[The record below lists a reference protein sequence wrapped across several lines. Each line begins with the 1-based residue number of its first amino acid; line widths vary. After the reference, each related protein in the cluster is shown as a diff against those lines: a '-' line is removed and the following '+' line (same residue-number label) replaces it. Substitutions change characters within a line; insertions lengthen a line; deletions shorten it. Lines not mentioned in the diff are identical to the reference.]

1 MSGGSEP
8 VTDSI
13 DINRRDLAGS
23 EPGRDSATAGWDR
36 VIAHADMDAFYAA
49 VEVLD
54 NPALRGKP
62 VIVGG
67 SSARGVV
74 TSASY
79 EARKFGVHSAM
90 PTAQARQL
98 CPNAIFVRG
107 RMDRYVEISRTIRD
121 VFDAFSPV
129 VEPLSLDEAFL
140 DLTGSERLLGP
151 PIEVARALKRR
162 VFERTGLIVSVGV
175 ASTKMAAKILSDMS
189 KPDGLLILG
198 PDHLRAFLEPLPVER
213 LWGVGRVTLAR
224 MHQEGIRTIGELARR
239 DVADLRAH
247 FGSFGPHLYELA
259 NGRDPRAV
267 VADWQRKSYGEES
280 TFEHDLALDS
290 LELRRIL
297 IAHAEALGRRL
308 RADQVRARTVTLK
321 LKLARPLGGGRYP
334 IITRRAS
341 IDDPT
346 DDSAAIAQLAI
357 ASVARVVYEEKVRLA
372 GIQVHNL
379 ERADLSQ
386 LGLFDSPPG
395 AAAKSTRLNRAL
407 DAVARRFGDDAV
419 TRGLARAERA
429 APSRRIK

>member
-1 MSGGSEP
+1 M
-8 VTDSI
+8 TRSI
-13 DINRRDLAGS
+13 DIVGAKPSGKTPALDTS
-23 EPGRDSATAGWDR
+23 TVGWDR

-54 NPALRGKP
+54 DPALRGKP

-90 PTAQARQL
+90 PTAQARKL
-98 CPNAIFVRG
+98 CPDAIFVRG
-107 RMDRYVEISRTIRD
+107 RMDRYVEISRVIRE
-121 VFDAFSPV
+121 VFGAFSPV

-162 VFERTGLIVSVGV
+162 VVERTGLVVSVGV

-198 PDHLRAFLEPLPVER
+198 PGHLRAFLEPLPVER

-239 DVADLRAH
+239 DVVELKAR

-259 NGRDPRAV
+259 NGRDPRPV

-290 LELRRIL
+290 LALRRVL

-308 RADQVRARTVTLK
+308 RADQVRARTITLK

-334 IITRRAS
+334 ILTRSMS

-346 DDSAAIAQLAI
+346 DDSAAIAKLAI
-357 ASVARVVYEEKVRLA
+357 ALVVRVTDREKVRLA
-372 GIQVHNL
+372 GIQVHQL
-379 ERADLSQ
+379 ERVDAAQ
-386 LGLFDSPPG
+386 MGLFDSPVSAG
-395 AAAKSTRLNRAL
+395 AKSARLNRAL
-407 DAVARRFGDDAV
+407 DAVAQRFGDAAV
-419 TRGLARAERA
+419 TRGLTHAERA
-429 APSRRIK
+429 APTRRIK